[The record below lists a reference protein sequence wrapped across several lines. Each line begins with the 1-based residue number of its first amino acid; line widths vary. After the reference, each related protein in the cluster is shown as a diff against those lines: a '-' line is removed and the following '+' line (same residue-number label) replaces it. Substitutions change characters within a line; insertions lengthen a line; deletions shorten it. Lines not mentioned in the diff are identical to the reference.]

1 MTVKELMARF
11 ENIAD
16 AEARWVAMSVYAD
29 VAGESVSVGGS
40 PTIQK
45 TMTLTPTRQNTTP
58 AKRVVGC
65 APTVTPTGKM
75 TWDWRTA
82 GLVGKIIYNKDT
94 GCRFKVMAPV
104 KNGGLTFV
112 GMRDGF
118 TQKYDMRFVTSRTA
132 HDTIYNGG
140 VPKPSSP
147 GKWIVEESGISLGRH
162 LHARGL
168 LNY

>member
-1 MTVKELMARF
+1 MTIKELMKRF

-16 AEARWVAMSVYAD
+16 AEARWTAMSVYAD
-29 VAGESVSVGGS
+29 VAGESVSVGNS
-40 PTIQK
+40 STIQK
-45 TMTLTPTRQNTTP
+45 TMTITPNTRPSATSP
-58 AKRVVGC
+58 KKLAH
-65 APTVTPTGKM
+65 APTITPSGKM

-82 GLVGKIIYNKDT
+82 GLVGKVIYNKDS
-94 GCRFKVMAPV
+94 GCRFKVMCEV

-112 GMRDGF
+112 GMRPGF
-118 TQKYDMRFVTSRTA
+118 TQKYDMRFVTSRSA

-147 GKWIVEESGISLGRH
+147 CKWIVEESGISLARH

-168 LNY
+168 LHY